1 MNPELNPNIG
11 SDTKPESGYRWVAVA
26 LVSMAIL
33 LNYLDRVNISVA
45 MPTLMKELHLSA
57 SQLGVLSSAFFWSY
71 TLMMVPAG
79 AFLNKYGPKWA
90 MFTALFGWGGVTMLT
105 GAVTTFWNFMA
116 VRIALGL
123 TEAPGFPAS
132 ARVVS
137 VWTPLRERTFATSC
151 FDSAARVGSAFAP
164 PLVAYIILSWGWR
177 MSFVITGALA
187 LLYSFVWI
195 ALYKEPDEHPKV
207 TKSELAYIRQN
218 EVVDSSGKVVSKPI
232 GMFKLFTYRRVLQV
246 CVAYGMY
253 LYVWTVFSTWMPTY
267 LVKVRHLD
275 TKTMGWYAMIP
286 YLVAVICE
294 LFGGQ
299 FFDNWYRRGASNST
313 LRRTGMGIGLIGT
326 ALFIYLTMGASS
338 PQMAIFWISCFMG
351 IFAFGASNVWAIPG
365 DIAPYGQAG
374 GVGGAYNFIGN
385 FGSLLAPMV
394 TGFFIDSHYGFNG
407 AFAVCVVISVIAGL
421 LFIFNSYERL
431 EPKASDL

>member
-1 MNPELNPNIG
+1 MLPSTERETGII
-11 SDTKPESGYRWVAVA
+11 TKPESGYRWVAVA
-26 LVSMAIL
+26 LVAVAIL

-45 MPTLMKELHLSA
+45 TPTLMQELGLSA
-57 SQLGVLSSAFFWSY
+57 GQMGVLMSAFFWSY
-71 TLMMVPAG
+71 TLMMVPGG

-90 MFTALFGWGGVTMLT
+90 MWTALFGWGGVTMLT
-105 GAVTTFWNFMA
+105 GAVNSFWSFFA
-116 VRIALGL
+116 VRIGLGI

-132 ARVVS
+132 SRVVS
-137 VWTPLRERTFATSC
+137 VWTPLRERTFATAC
-151 FDSAARVGSAFAP
+151 YDSAARVGSAFAP
-164 PLVAYIILSWGWR
+164 PIVATIILTLGWR
-177 MSFVITGALA
+177 ASFVITGGLA
-187 LLYSFVWI
+187 ALYSFVWI

-207 TKSELAYIRQN
+207 TQSELDYIRQD
-218 EVVDSSGKVVSKPI
+218 EVIDETGKVVSEPI
-232 GMFKLFTYRRVLQV
+232 PILKLFTYRRVLQV
-246 CVAYGMY
+246 CVAYGLY

-267 LVKVRHLD
+267 LVQVRGLD

-286 YLVAVICE
+286 YIAAVICE
-294 LFGGQ
+294 LIGGVV
-299 FFDNWYRRGASNST
+299 FDRWYRAGASNTT

-326 ALFIYLTMGASS
+326 ALFIFLCMRATTAS
-338 PQMAIFWISCFMG
+338 MAIFWISCFMG

-394 TGFFIDSHYGFNG
+394 TGFFVQSHYGFNG
-407 AFAVCVVISVIAGL
+407 AFAVCVVLSIIGGL

-431 EPKASDL
+431 QPKA